1 MKTFTL
7 RNVDI
12 DQVTTRDQLKHVIL
26 TQLTDDIII
35 RGDFDVGYYQAST
48 IVSIRSP
55 QDVRE
60 IWSDVK
66 RGVKHVLWCDGL
78 KESTTVASKTR
89 KRSKKKDS
97 ESDSDEDV
105 VETVTNKKKKQSRK
119 DEKLEEILT

>member
-1 MKTFTL
+1 M
-7 RNVDI
+7 NI
-12 DQVTTRDQLKHVIL
+12 DQVTTRDQLKHIIL
-26 TQLTDDIII
+26 TQLTDHIII

-60 IWSDVK
+60 IWNDVK

-78 KESTTVASKTR
+78 KESNTVSSNTR

-105 VETVTNKKKKQSRK
+105 VEIVTNKKKK
-119 DEKLEEILT
+119 

>member
-1 MKTFTL
+1 M
-7 RNVDI
+7 
-12 DQVTTRDQLKHVIL
+12 

-60 IWSDVK
+60 IWNDVK
-66 RGVKHVLWCDGL
+66 RGVNHILWCDGL
-78 KESTTVASKTR
+78 KESNTMSSNTR
-89 KRSKKKDS
+89 KRSKDS

-105 VETVTNKKKKQSRK
+105 VKTVTNKKKKQSRK
-119 DEKLEEILT
+119 DEKLKEIVTELKELHGQQYTPMQYHIWGK